1 MVIPCT
7 FAGAPW
13 TAKPALECNFVQLVF
28 AQAILYVCAHFPGM
42 QTAPLTK
49 IVNFQRGHRN
59 FKCGV
64 AVYNLFDNL
73 GAHGLQPIVF
83 WTPNASK
90 PHFQNLDDIY
100 KPFAATGPKKKQKI
114 TATPNDFLMP
124 EGEHMPVQ
132 WLSEGFS

>member
-13 TAKPALECNFVQLVF
+13 RAKPAFEYDFAQLVF
-28 AQAILYVCAHFPGM
+28 AHALLYVRAHFSGM
-42 QTAPLTK
+42 QAAPLTK
-49 IVNFQRGHRN
+49 IMNFESGHHN

-64 AVYNLFDNL
+64 AVFNLFDNL

-83 WTPNASK
+83 WTPNANK

-100 KPFAATGPKKKQKI
+100 KPFAATDAK
-114 TATPNDFLMP
+114 
-124 EGEHMPVQ
+124 
-132 WLSEGFS
+132 